1 MVKLN
6 LNAGEHNIDI
16 EGKVVIALVMEP
28 KNHDSNCAAMI
39 VGETSPHNAAV
50 AMGCGVGS
58 ILSQLGKNTF
68 DRVTLA
74 QLVIKQIKDAIDGDS
89 IAEKDI
95 FEGTVDEFME
105 KGMGK

>member
-6 LNAGEHNIDI
+6 LNAEEHNIDT
-16 EGKVVIALVMEP
+16 EGKAVIAFVMEP
-28 KNHDSNCAAMI
+28 KNHDSDYAAMM

-68 DRVTLA
+68 DRVMLA
-74 QLVIKQIKDAIDGDS
+74 QLVIKQIKDAINGDN
-89 IAEKDI
+89 IAEKNI
-95 FEGTVDEFME
+95 FDGTVEEFIAKE
-105 KGMGK
+105 RT